1 MKKLMAIAKILWVH
15 GRYLA
20 GYAWGTVLA
29 YLYITGKLEW
39 ETIVRTAII
48 FLVFGVLDPK
58 VIAFV
63 KDFLPKYTNKKD
75 DDAI

>member
-1 MKKLMAIAKILWVH
+1 MKKLMAIAKILYVH
-15 GRYLA
+15 GRYIA
-20 GYAWGTVLA
+20 GYLWGTVLA

-58 VIAFV
+58 VIALV
-63 KDFLPKYTNKKD
+63 KDFLPKHKD
-75 DDAI
+75 RNDAA

>member
-58 VIAFV
+58 VIAFI